1 MRYYS
6 NPSVFEPVSFTPA
19 WKERGGEF
27 INSDYS
33 AASPTGGMSRKP
45 GFISQQNVSGK
56 EKNQTNVLGWSVGNS
71 RRLTLFR
78 GELSSSISG
87 HLEFPDLLLKPVN
100 TRLSTARKPTWKC
113 CTTIQSVQEGGK
125 KAKQTMLH
133 AHRNK

>member
-1 MRYYS
+1 MRYHS

-56 EKNQTNVLGWSVGNS
+56 EKTKQTSSAVGNS

-100 TRLSTARKPTWKC
+100 TQLSTARKPTWKC

-125 KAKQTMLH
+125 KKKAKQTMLH